1 MSARAQ
7 DEREA
12 KPVWWPL
19 PETLPEGERILWQ
32 GRPEALELARRA
44 YGARFVALYFG
55 LVGLFRVATTWRDG
69 GSLGAIAE
77 SVAWSALPAV
87 LALALLGLLAVLQS
101 RVTCYTL
108 TNRRIAMQIGVA
120 LPATV
125 NIPLSK
131 VLAVDRRMLPSGSCD
146 LVLTVDGA
154 VPLGAALLWPHV
166 RLGGRGVGN
175 QPVLRCLP
183 DPERISALL
192 AGVLAGEEP
201 DQTVEKQAL
210 AAVVPI
216 RRRAKKDP
224 ELAAA
229 LAGQA

>member
-1 MSARAQ
+1 MSAKAEL
-7 DEREA
+7 ERDA
-12 KPVWWPL
+12 SPTWWPL
-19 PETLPEGERILWQ
+19 PEALPEGEHILWQ

-44 YGARFVALYFG
+44 YGARFVGLYFAV
-55 LVGLFRVATTWRDG
+55 VGLARVATTWSDG
-69 GSLGAIAE
+69 GSFGAIVE
-77 SVAWSALPAV
+77 SLAWSALPAL
-87 LALALLGLLAVLQS
+87 LALGLLGLLATIQARL
-101 RVTCYTL
+101 TCYTL

-131 VLAVDRRMLPSGSCD
+131 ILSVDRRMLPSGGCD

-175 QPVLRCLP
+175 QPVLRCLAEP
-183 DPERISALL
+183 DRISSLL

-201 DQTVEKQAL
+201 GRAPEKVAL
-210 AAVVPI
+210 AEVVPI
-216 RRRAKKDP
+216 RRRATP
-224 ELAAA
+224 ETERAAA
-229 LAGQA
+229 MASQA